1 MNKKFLAM
9 LLALAMIISMVPMVV
24 GAAGCTHNGE
34 SHWIPTAT
42 SGQHAKVCG
51 ICWSHIFETG
61 SCNYQNGQ
69 CTVCGGY
76 APETEEPET
85 PECDHVRAI
94 KPNDDGVTHS
104 VYCRICN
111 EPMGNENCTFVNG
124 SCICGNSN
132 KNTEPECKHKTAIK
146 ANDDGVTHTS
156 YCRLCNGNTVIQ
168 KCNFDANG
176 VCTICGN
183 GSKNAESECKH
194 EIAYRANEDGV
205 THTSYCRIC
214 NGNTVIHY
222 CTFNANGVCIYC
234 GNGAKEEEKLP
245 EANNCKHPET
255 SRSYERNATGGHDF
269 YCSECKQYVH
279 ENCNFV
285 DGKCVCGAT
294 NSDYVKPTTP
304 ACEHPEADYFYKP
317 IDDTHHKII
326 CLNCG
331 KAVVTSKECEFV
343 DGKCACGNTK
353 VVEPTDPEKPTE
365 PENPTEPEKPTEP
378 EEPTNPEC
386 KHDKQTTGKKVEATC
401 GQDGYQEQV
410 CEDCGEVIHKH
421 IIPATG
427 NHNWE
432 VEYKCDATETEDGWI
447 RYTCSGCNQSY
458 TDIIPATGAD
468 SEVPEDTTPVNP
480 NLDDVP
486 RTGSSFLEWLYA
498 LIFG

>member
-24 GAAGCTHNGE
+24 GAACSHNGE
-34 SHWIPTAT
+34 SYWAPTST
-42 SGQHAKVCG
+42 PGEHAKYCE
-51 ICWSHIFETG
+51 CWGYIFETG
-61 SCNYQNGQ
+61 SCTYENGQ
-69 CTVCGGY
+69 CTVCHGY
-76 APETEEPET
+76 APETEEPAT
-85 PECDHVRAI
+85 PECNHVRSI
-94 KPNDDGVTHS
+94 SPNKDGVTHS

-111 EPMGNENCTFVNG
+111 EPMGNEDCTFVNG

-132 KNTEPECKHKTAIK
+132 KNTEPECKHETAIK

-156 YCRLCNGNTVIQ
+156 YCR
-168 KCNFDANG
+168 
-176 VCTICGN
+176 ICG
-183 GSKNAESECKH
+183 
-194 EIAYRANEDGV
+194 
-205 THTSYCRIC
+205 
-214 NGNTVIHY
+214 GNQVIHY
-222 CTFNANGVCIYC
+222 CTFDANGVCIYC

-279 ENCNFV
+279 ENCTFV

-331 KAVVTSKECEFV
+331 KAVVTSEECEFV

-353 VVEPTDPEKPTE
+353 AVEPTE
-365 PENPTEPEKPTEP
+365 PE
-378 EEPTNPEC
+378 C
-386 KHDKQTTGKKVEATC
+386 KHEHATTIEGKAPTC
-401 GQDGYQEQV
+401 GQDGYHGWK
-410 CEDCGEVIHKH
+410 CNACGYVQKFVDA
-421 IIPATG
+421 ATG
-427 NHNWE
+427 DHNWE
-432 VEYKCDATETEDGWI
+432 VEYKCDATETDDGWV

-468 SEVPEDTTPVNP
+468 NEVPEDSTPVNT
-480 NLDDVP
+480 NLDEVP
-486 RTGSSFLEWLYA
+486 RTGSSLMEWLYA